1 MPGCK
6 LPGYVGRDV
15 LLEYGLACGDV
26 NPTDPSFSWT
36 PFASLR
42 TKEFNLTWD
51 TADASSDSSPNSLR
65 ENLATFQ
72 TLEISGDGVAKQAT
86 AVGEVSA
93 FTTLT
98 KHVVRPGAAFS
109 NQPVAWLRIT
119 FPDLTFIAYMLIT
132 DLSRSATYDD
142 VVTFSFTAVA
152 ASSDLGLI
160 VEDTPN
166 PDAPTPTSV
175 TVTPSGNPLPVDL
188 DVGDTQ
194 QLAVVVAPTGAHQ
207 VVDWSS
213 SAPSIATVSIDGLV
227 TAVSAGSVVITAAS
241 AVAPAVTGTCD
252 ITVT

>member
-1 MPGCK
+1 MACK

-15 LLEYGLACGDV
+15 ILEYGLACGDV
-26 NPTDPSFSWT
+26 NPTDPDFVWT
-36 PFASLR
+36 AFASMR

-51 TADASSDSSPNSLR
+51 TADASSDSSPNNLR

-86 AVGEVSA
+86 QVGEQSA
-93 FTTLT
+93 FTLLT

-109 NQPVAWLRIT
+109 NQPVAWLRMT

-152 ASSDLGLI
+152 ASSDYGLL

-166 PDAPTPTSV
+166 PNAPAPTSV
-175 TVTPSGNPLPVDL
+175 TVTPDTLAL
-188 DVGDTQ
+188 DVGDSGV
-194 QLAVVVAPTGAHQ
+194 LAAVVAPALAHQ
-207 VVDWSS
+207 VVDWES
-213 SAPSIATVSIDGLV
+213 SAPLIATVDIYGTV
-227 TAVSAGSVVITAAS
+227 TAVSAGSATITATS
-241 AVAPAVTGTCD
+241 AIDPLLSDTCAVT
-252 ITVT
+252 VT

>member
-26 NPTDPSFSWT
+26 NPTDPAFNWT
-36 PFASLR
+36 AFASLR

-51 TADASSDSSPNSLR
+51 TADASSDSSPNNLR

-109 NQPVAWLRIT
+109 NQPVAWLRMT

-152 ASSDLGLI
+152 ASSDFGLL
-160 VEDTPN
+160 VEDTPDPN
-166 PDAPTPTSV
+166 APAPTGV
-175 TVTPSGNPLPVDL
+175 TVTPDTVTL

-194 QLAVVVAPTGAHQ
+194 QLTTVVAPTGASQ
-207 VVDWSS
+207 NIDWSS
-213 SAPSIATVSIDGLV
+213 SAPLIASVDVYGLV
-227 TAVSAGSVVITAAS
+227 TALATGSATITATS
-241 AVAPAVTGTCD
+241 AIDPTKTDTCAVT
-252 ITVT
+252 VS